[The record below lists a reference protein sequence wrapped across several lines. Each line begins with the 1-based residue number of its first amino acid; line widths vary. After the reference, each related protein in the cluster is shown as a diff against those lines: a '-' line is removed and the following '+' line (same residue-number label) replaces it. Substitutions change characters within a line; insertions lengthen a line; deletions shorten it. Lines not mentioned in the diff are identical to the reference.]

1 MAASEDRMERDEAR
15 GFLESLLNKKLRIHT
30 TDERMFWG
38 EFKCTD
44 PVSHALSLYQSSGA
58 WRGHSADSLQ
68 DRNIVLAHTYEYRQP
83 SPEQRAKAAAAL
95 SVDATTI
102 KMELTHRYL
111 GLVVVP
117 GEHIARI
124 EKEDFASQV
133 KKE

>member
-1 MAASEDRMERDEAR
+1 MAASEDRMDKDEAR

-38 EFKCTD
+38 EFKCSD
-44 PVSHALSLYQSSGA
+44 P
-58 WRGHSADSLQ
+58 

-83 SPEQRAKAAAAL
+83 SPEQRAKAAAAANA
-95 SVDATTI
+95 DASTI

-117 GEHIARI
+117 GEHISRI

>member
-1 MAASEDRMERDEAR
+1 MSP
-15 GFLESLLNKKLRIHT
+15 N
-30 TDERMFWG
+30 
-38 EFKCTD
+38 C
-44 PVSHALSLYQSSGA
+44 VSCEPA
-58 WRGHSADSLQ
+58 WRGHSADSIQ

-83 SPEQRAKAAAAL
+83 SPEQRAKAAAA
-95 SVDATTI
+95 SNADATTI

>member
-1 MAASEDRMERDEAR
+1 MAAAEDKMDKDEAR

-30 TDERMFWG
+30 IDERMFWG

-44 PVSHALSLYQSSGA
+44 P
-58 WRGHSADSLQ
+58 

-83 SPEQRAKAAAAL
+83 SPEQRAKAAAA
-95 SVDATTI
+95 SNADVTTI
-102 KMELTHRYL
+102 KMELNHRYL

-133 KKE
+133 KKG